1 MTPNEYISRKEE
13 LKKEFDKKCR
23 ELAVDYATSNNTI
36 KPCDIIKDHANIG
49 KVINGSVYIDIN
61 KLPKIVYKCEKL
73 KSNGD
78 ARKKFEIVYIYQGNI
93 KMVNGEDYQCPHK

>member
-1 MTPNEYISRKEE
+1 MTIDEYISRKQE
-13 LKKEFDKKCR
+13 LKKEFDKQCR
-23 ELAVDYATSNNTI
+23 KLDVEFALSNNTI
-36 KPCDIIKDHANIG
+36 KTCDIIKDHANIG
-49 KVINGSVYIDIN
+49 KVINSGIYIDTN